1 VLVIGAVLLAVLAT
15 LALRRRTI
23 AVLRALGAS
32 RAFIFATVWLSV
44 TSMLTIGALLGL
56 GLGLLGAYGVSEVFA
71 ARTSISLPVAL
82 SWQEVRLV
90 AAIIVIGLVLAA
102 IPAVLSYRG
111 SVATALRA

>member
-1 VLVIGAVLLAVLAT
+1 
-15 LALRRRTI
+15 
-23 AVLRALGAS
+23 
-32 RAFIFATVWLSV
+32 
-44 TSMLTIGALLGL
+44 
-56 GLGLLGAYGVSEVFA
+56 VFA